1 MDANCLDLKRIGRG
15 VFATPDFGLGRASII
30 SIIKALLV
38 KELGHQIRDFE
49 VVKI

>member
-1 MDANCLDLKRIGRG
+1 M
-15 VFATPDFGLGRASII
+15 I
-30 SIIKALLV
+30 SIIKALLM

>member
-1 MDANCLDLKRIGRG
+1 M
-15 VFATPDFGLGRASII
+15 I
-30 SIIKALLV
+30 SIINALLM

>member
-1 MDANCLDLKRIGRG
+1 M
-15 VFATPDFGLGRASII
+15 I
-30 SIIKALLV
+30 SIIKILLM

>member
-1 MDANCLDLKRIGRG
+1 M
-15 VFATPDFGLGRASII
+15 I